1 MQPAITFYG
10 DDAPRDAIYFQAGI
24 IQANGPKGYVDISQ
38 EQYFGDIP
46 INLSYQEA
54 LERGIDVSKLQEN
67 PSQPAITFDIPPE
80 ESTGSSEA
88 NFPKGVYTADGQTP
102 NEPEKNIPFQ
112 PGTPALKTLPPEP
125 LSPPQIHST
134 ALEDRQKFRKAA
146 SNDKKQKERLTSVK
160 ILSFLMS
167 HYIIHIYNNDIY
179 IFNGQS
185 GIYEY
190 YTDEDLDFLINKH
203 FGEEIK
209 LQEDIYLYIGTKE
222 YLKRESKL
230 IVQGDQALPLNFWP
244 FRNGFLNINTGE
256 LISND
261 GDYFVLNVLQCDYR
275 PDAQCPAFDRFIY
288 SIAGGDP
295 NLMKLLWQTIGYLLS
310 ADTNG
315 KVFFSFIG
323 KKDTGKSLLARVL
336 TKIIGEEAVS
346 HLSASDLSGK
356 FDVSNLY
363 KKHLNVCMDLP
374 NKKLSEQTVA
384 KIKMLTGGDTVYA
397 DVKYKQPIAFAA
409 TARLLFGCNSMINTE
424 SPDYAFN
431 ERHIIIPFICP
442 VPKEKQ
448 DFQLEEK
455 LLLEAS
461 GICRKAIGYYKELVE
476 NSYQFV
482 KVEYSFDS
490 SEDFDYPEIIK
501 AFAERHCVFTGN
513 VKDKVS
519 SSQLYS
525 LFKDFC
531 CSLLIPPLDIS
542 AFSRQFRESF
552 NDEVEKVRARI
563 GSDNVQAFTKLR
575 LTSHA
580 ES

>member
-1 MQPAITFYG
+1 MRDAISF
-10 DDAPRDAIYFQAGI
+10 DPSPREAIYFQVEV
-24 IQANGPKGYVDISQ
+24 IQDNGQKGYTDISQ
-38 EQYFGDIP
+38 EQYSGDGP
-46 INLSYQEA
+46 MALSSSEA
-54 LERGIDVSKLQEN
+54 LERGIDISNLRES
-67 PSQPAITFDIPPE
+67 PLQPAITFYTPPE
-80 ESTGSSEA
+80 EPTVSPAIIFLE
-88 NFPKGVYTADGQTP
+88 NEYTADSQSLNDPGICAMPQPDTP
-102 NEPEKNIPFQ
+102 
-112 PGTPALKTLPPEP
+112 TLKTLPSEP
-125 LSPPQIHST
+125 LSPPQIHTT
-134 ALEDRQKFRKAA
+134 APEDR
-146 SNDKKQKERLTSVK
+146 KKYLKTETTVKKRREALTPVK
-160 ILSFLMS
+160 ILEFLTS
-167 HYIIHIYNNDIY
+167 TYLIRLYRNDTY
-179 IFNGQS
+179 IFDERS
-185 GIYEY
+185 GIYKC
-190 YTDEDLDFLINKH
+190 YTNEDLDFLINKH

-209 LQEDIYLYIGTKE
+209 LQENVYLYSETRE
-222 YLKRESKL
+222 YLKRESRL
-230 IVQGDQALPLNFWP
+230 VVQENHALPLSFWP
-244 FRNGFLNINTGE
+244 FRNGFLNIATNE
-256 LISND
+256 LIPND
-261 GDYFVLNVLQCDYR
+261 GDYFVLNVLHCDYR

-542 AFSRQFRESF
+542 AFSRQFRENF